1 MAKRTT
7 TSRKPAAA
15 GGRKPAARK
24 RPAPPP
30 VLDWS
35 LRPEHQR
42 ELFALTLITVAG
54 ITIVFFLSGS
64 SGAIGQ
70 TWVEFTQRLLGWG
83 ALLVPLALG
92 MLGVAILWQERRE
105 DLQLTGATVLGTAM
119 LLMSLLA
126 LLEFA
131 LKPPRAAIDE
141 LIGTGGGV
149 VGFTLLQISWL
160 IGRPATFLV
169 YCVLGLAGIMLTFNI
184 TLYEIITGMR
194 DSWARFWVTLWSA
207 SDRERPTPLGALPT
221 PQVPAGSAANPFVPP
236 PGADDLV
243 STPIA
248 ARPARA
254 SLFNRPE
261 EKIMPRPP
269 AKPAAAKSKETAA

>member
-24 RPAPPP
+24 RRAPPP

-70 TWVEFTQRLLGWG
+70 TWVEFTERLLGWG

-141 LIGTGGGV
+141 PPTR
-149 VGFTLLQISWL
+149 SCR
-160 IGRPATFLV
+160 RPA
-169 YCVLGLAGIMLTFNI
+169 
-184 TLYEIITGMR
+184 
-194 DSWARFWVTLWSA
+194 
-207 SDRERPTPLGALPT
+207 PTI
-221 PQVPAGSAANPFVPP
+221 SC
-236 PGADDLV
+236 
-243 STPIA
+243 
-248 ARPARA
+248 RR
-254 SLFNRPE
+254 R
-261 EKIMPRPP
+261 
-269 AKPAAAKSKETAA
+269 

>member
-7 TSRKPAAA
+7 TGNRKPMA
-15 GGRKPAARK
+15 GSRKPAARK
-24 RPAPPP
+24 RQPPP
-30 VLDWS
+30 AFGVS

-42 ELFALTLITVAG
+42 ELFALALITVAA
-54 ITIVFFLSGS
+54 ITIVFFLTGS
-64 SGAIGQ
+64 AGAFGQ
-70 TWVEFTQRLLGWG
+70 RWVEFTERLLGWG

-131 LKPPRAAIDE
+131 LKPPRAMIDE

-184 TLYEIITGMR
+184 TLYEIVTGMR
-194 DSWARFWVTLWSA
+194 DSGARFWVTLWST
-207 SDRERPTPLGALPT
+207 SDRERPAPLGALPT
-221 PQVPAGSAANPFVPP
+221 
-236 PGADDLV
+236 
-243 STPIA
+243 
-248 ARPARA
+248 
-254 SLFNRPE
+254 
-261 EKIMPRPP
+261 
-269 AKPAAAKSKETAA
+269 